1 MAAKGIDLMLRYSTV
16 TDDEIIYRGAIVT
29 VLPTELGDSIERC
42 PAFIAVPY
50 VLRLGVQ
57 PSDTPKDQDVK
68 VIKAPVR
75 GEANQEST
83 KENWLATREVKNL
96 DALKRG
102 E

>member
-1 MAAKGIDLMLRYSTV
+1 MAAKGVDLMLCYSTV
-16 TDDEIIYRGAIVT
+16 TDDEAIYRGAIVT

-50 VLRLGVQ
+50 VLSLCVQ
-57 PSDTPKDQDVK
+57 PSDTPKDHNVK
-68 VIKAPVR
+68 VIKASIR
-75 GEANQEST
+75 GDAIEEST
-83 KENWLATREVKNL
+83 KENRLATREVKNL